1 MKILFSILILSLCIF
16 LFACKKDSFITS
28 PGAQVT
34 LSADTLKFDTVFT
47 TAGSITGVFKIINEN
62 NQKLLISSVKLM
74 GGNSSPYKINVDGFT
89 GPEVNNL
96 EIAAND
102 SMYVFVSVIINQ
114 NTNNLPFI
122 VQDSIKISYNG
133 I

>member
-1 MKILFSILILSLCIF
+1 MKIHSGILILSFCILF
-16 LFACKKDSFITS
+16 FACKKESFITS
-28 PGAQVT
+28 PDAQVT

-47 TAGSITGVFKIINEN
+47 TAGSVTGSFKILNDN
-62 NQKLLISSVKLM
+62 DQRLKISSVKLM
-74 GGNSSPYKINVDGFT
+74 GGNSSPYKINVDGYT

-102 SMYVFVSVIINQ
+102 SMYVFVSVVINQ

-122 VQDSIKISYNG
+122 VQ
-133 I
+133 

>member
-1 MKILFSILILSLCIF
+1 MPMKILPGILISSLCIL
-16 LFACKKDSFITS
+16 LFACNKDSFITS
-28 PGAQVT
+28 PDAQVT

-47 TAGSITGVFKIINEN
+47 TAGSITGFLKILNEN
-62 NQKLLISSVKLM
+62 NQKLRVSSVKLM

-102 SMYVFVSVIINQ
+102 SMYVFVSV
-114 NTNNLPFI
+114 T
-122 VQDSIKISYNG
+122 
-133 I
+133 

>member
-1 MKILFSILILSLCIF
+1 
-16 LFACKKDSFITS
+16 
-28 PGAQVT
+28 
-34 LSADTLKFDTVFT
+34 
-47 TAGSITGVFKIINEN
+47 
-62 NQKLLISSVKLM
+62 
-74 GGNSSPYKINVDGFT
+74 VDGFT

-114 NTNNLPFI
+114 NTNNLPFV

-133 I
+133 IDRWVQLEAWGQNAHFFQETKK